1 MKFSKSIVLI
11 ISILGTSFFSQEK
24 TVAEEVYFIRGGFDV
39 FSTGMNEM
47 AKTLQAKGI
56 NASAHS
62 IVAWKSIA
70 NDIIKR
76 SKEKKVSYPIIFL
89 GHSLGADAAP
99 DFANYLGEN
108 GISVDLVIGFD
119 ATGTRTFRNGAKKV
133 INYKNPIAG
142 DYVKG
147 AGFKGTITQIDVS
160 KYKANH
166 FNIEKVDAIQKLALA
181 AVLSK
186 LGRR

>member
-1 MKFSKSIVLI
+1 MKFSKSILLI
-11 ISILGTSFFSQEK
+11 VPMFVTIFFPNTQAVGED
-24 TVAEEVYFIRGGFDV
+24 VYFVRGGFDV

-56 NASAHS
+56 KASAHGIMS
-62 IVAWKSIA
+62 WKSIA

-76 SKEKKVSYPIIFL
+76 SKTKSVSYPIIFL

-99 DFANYLGEN
+99 EFANYLGEN

-119 ATGTRTFRNGAKKV
+119 ATATRTFRKGAKKV
-133 INYKNPIAG
+133 INYKNPMG
-142 DYVKG
+142 GNYVKG
-147 AGFKGTITQIDVS
+147 EGFRGTITQVDVS
-160 KYKANH
+160 EYKANH
-166 FNIEKVDAIQKLALA
+166 FNIEKVEEVQKLALS